1 MSQDII
7 MGDQLKA
14 GMLKGEPLGFVS
26 IKDLRGCLGPGVQLN
41 YLLLLPQLP
50 HKALNMVSTS
60 SPNSLRRLL
69 TYS

>member
-41 YLLLLPQLP
+41 YLLLLP
-50 HKALNMVSTS
+50 
-60 SPNSLRRLL
+60 
-69 TYS
+69 